1 MKTKVTTRQEVE
13 KLFLNER
20 KAVKSF
26 TGYIIKDDKE
36 VSVMSWT
43 VNTAKRK
50 QAPLVFVV
58 SFNNN
63 TKQIEVQNTTYT
75 TYPCNNI
82 ERLFNDIA
90 NFLNL

>member
-20 KAVKSF
+20 KAVKGF
-26 TGYIIKDDKE
+26 TGSIAKDDKE
-36 VSVMSWT
+36 VFVTSWT
-43 VNTAKRK
+43 VNTAKRN

-58 SFNNN
+58 SFNDK
-63 TKQIEVQNTTYT
+63 TT
-75 TYPCNNI
+75 TYPCNDI
-82 ERLFNDIA
+82 ERLFNNIA